1 MIGLEFLDGK
11 TTYDELSNID
21 IKNFK
26 NDLEILKEDMLQ
38 AKYDN
43 DFIIDVGWYP
53 SFDEN
58 GQFQVRVIK
67 DHQWEPPL
75 ILLTA
80 NTITELASKLQTAQ
94 NIVNSRFTTENSK

>member
-1 MIGLEFLDGK
+1 MIALDFLDEK
-11 TTYDELSNID
+11 ITYDELSNID

-38 AKYDN
+38 VEYYN

-53 SFDEN
+53 FFDEN
-58 GQFQVRVIK
+58 GHFQVRVIK

-80 NTITELASKLQTAQ
+80 NTITELISKLQTAQ
-94 NIVNSRFTTENSK
+94 NIVNGRLTTENSK